1 MGICIIMQNRF
12 IHSGSVCSVLHSNMN
27 TVSRHLIRIKM
38 KCLER
43 LKFANRDAA
52 TGMTTNRGVCVLN
65 THVHLR
71 ENHLRNKFAS
81 RNYRNST
88 DS

>member
-1 MGICIIMQNRF
+1 
-12 IHSGSVCSVLHSNMN
+12 
-27 TVSRHLIRIKM
+27 M

-81 RNYRNST
+81 RNYRTQLIHNYVIYSRDCAFDERINCT
-88 DS
+88 VYSVCI